1 MDTNVLVSG
10 LLSPHGLPATV
21 VDLVGSGA
29 HRVCFDGRILA
40 EYRDVLSRPRL
51 SLPLDSVE
59 TVLTRLA
66 TNGIR
71 IAAIPLATELPDP
84 DDQPFLEVAVAAK
97 VDYLITGNRKHF
109 PAELC
114 HGVAVVNPREF
125 LATIQGGA
133 SAQRDVGQ
141 SSRLGFLEGQIVVPD
156 DLDRMGDSEK
166 VDMFTDEP

>member
-1 MDTNVLVSG
+1 MRVVLDTNVLVSG

-40 EYRDVLSRPRL
+40 EYRDVLTRPRL

-59 TVLTRLA
+59 TVLTRLS
-66 TNGIR
+66 TNGLR
-71 IAAIPLATELPDP
+71 LAATPLEAKLPDP
-84 DDQPFLEVAVAAK
+84 DDQPFLEVAVAAE

-114 HGVAVVNPREF
+114 HGIAVVNRREF
-125 LATIQGGA
+125 LAAIRDGA
-133 SAQRDVGQ
+133 SA
-141 SSRLGFLEGQIVVPD
+141 
-156 DLDRMGDSEK
+156 
-166 VDMFTDEP
+166 